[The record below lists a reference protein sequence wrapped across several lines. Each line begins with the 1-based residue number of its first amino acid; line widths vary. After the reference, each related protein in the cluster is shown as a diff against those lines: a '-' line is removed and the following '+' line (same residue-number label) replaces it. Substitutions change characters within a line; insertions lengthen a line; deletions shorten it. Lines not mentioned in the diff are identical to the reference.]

1 MSEAPERIWLTS
13 FIKDE
18 YGARLGRGTISD
30 LDHGQNPDYPEYV
43 RADRIEE
50 LEADNERLETEAKL
64 QAEEIDKT
72 RRRADKWQSMVLD
85 CGEYLKPGETPA
97 ERIEREINDCL
108 ALMKLLEKKQMRIQE
123 LEAENKRLKALV
135 ADVIYSTGDDPE
147 IMAAS
152 RAEWAARAL
161 AAEAKL
167 AKALD
172 FIEDLTECA
181 WPYDETA
188 KRILAELTGGKD
200 AK

>member
-1 MSEAPERIWLTS
+1 MTDEQMIGLTH
-13 FIKDE
+13 
-18 YGARLGRGTISD
+18 RLVDTCIDCKG
-30 LDHGQNPDYPEYV
+30 
-43 RADRIEE
+43 RIEE
-50 LEADNERLETEAKL
+50 LEADNARLETEAKL

-123 LEAENKRLKALV
+123 LEAENKRLKAIV

-167 AKALD
+167 AKAVEALHWIGTRSIILEAGAD
-172 FIEDLTECA
+172 SLRLHA
-181 WPYDETA
+181 
-188 KRILAELTGGKD
+188 RMILAELKEGKR
-200 AK
+200 A